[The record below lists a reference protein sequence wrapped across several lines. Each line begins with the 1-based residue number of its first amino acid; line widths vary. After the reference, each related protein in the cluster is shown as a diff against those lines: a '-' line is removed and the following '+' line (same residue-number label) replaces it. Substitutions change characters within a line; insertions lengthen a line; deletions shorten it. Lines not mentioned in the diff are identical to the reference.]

1 MKTLNQKLQNLL
13 KMGLLATI
21 ILNFVACS
29 EENDPMSPELSNITG
44 EWEGTLNHP
53 GYDSGTLSLQ
63 LLQSND
69 NLSGSFTMRLVKNNN
84 VQNYGGTITG
94 AKISSNNYNLSLI
107 NSNFTWICDLNLNS
121 TTLSGDWESSTSTI
135 SGSLSVQ
142 KN

>member
-1 MKTLNQKLQNLL
+1 MKTFNQKLQNLL
-13 KMGLLATI
+13 KMGLLVTV
-21 ILNFVACS
+21 ILSFIACT
-29 EENDPMSPELSNITG
+29 EESDPMSPGLTNITG

-69 NLSGSFTMRLVKNNN
+69 NLSGNFTMRLVKNNN

>member
-1 MKTLNQKLQNLL
+1 MKTFNQKLQNLL
-13 KMGLLATI
+13 KMGLLVTV
-21 ILNFVACS
+21 ILSFIACT
-29 EENDPMSPELSNITG
+29 EESDPMSPGLTNITG

>member
-1 MKTLNQKLQNLL
+1 MKTFNQKLQNLL

-29 EENDPMSPELSNITG
+29 EENDPMSPGLTNITG

-121 TTLSGDWESSTSTI
+121 TTLSGDWESSTSSI

>member
-1 MKTLNQKLQNLL
+1 MKTFNQKLQNLL

-29 EENDPMSPELSNITG
+29 EENDPMSPGLTNITG

>member
-1 MKTLNQKLQNLL
+1 MKTFNQKLQNLL

-121 TTLSGDWESSTSTI
+121 TTLSGDWESSTSSI

>member
-1 MKTLNQKLQNLL
+1 MKTFNQKLQNLL
-13 KMGLLATI
+13 KMGLLVTV
-21 ILNFVACS
+21 ILSFIACT
-29 EENDPMSPELSNITG
+29 EESDPMSPELSNITG

-84 VQNYGGTITG
+84 IQNYGGTITG

>member
-1 MKTLNQKLQNLL
+1 MKTFNQKLQNLL

-69 NLSGSFTMRLVKNNN
+69 NLSGNFTMRLVKNNN

>member
-1 MKTLNQKLQNLL
+1 MKTFNQKLQNLV

-21 ILNFVACS
+21 VLSFVACS
-29 EENDPMSPELSNITG
+29 EESDPLSPELSNVSG
-44 EWEGTLNHP
+44 KWDGTISHP
-53 GYDSGTLSLQ
+53 AYDSGALTLQ

-94 AKISSNNYNLSLI
+94 AKISSNNYNLSLVG
-107 NSNFTWICDLNLNS
+107 SNFTWICDLNLNS
-121 TTLSGDWESSTSTI
+121 TTLSGDWESSTSSL

>member
-1 MKTLNQKLQNLL
+1 MKTFNQKLQNLV
-13 KMGLLATI
+13 KMGLLTTI
-21 ILNFVACS
+21 ILSFAACS
-29 EENDPMSPELSNITG
+29 EENDPMSPELTNITG

-84 VQNYGGTITG
+84 IQNYGGTITG

-121 TTLSGDWESSTSTI
+121 TTLSGDWGSSTSSI

>member
-1 MKTLNQKLQNLL
+1 MKTFNQKLQNLL
-13 KMGLLATI
+13 KMGLLVTV
-21 ILNFVACS
+21 ILSFIACT
-29 EENDPMSPELSNITG
+29 EESDPMSPGLTNITG

-107 NSNFTWICDLNLNS
+107 NSNFTWICDLNLNL
-121 TTLSGDWESSTSTI
+121 TTLSGDWESSTSSI

>member
-1 MKTLNQKLQNLL
+1 MKTFNQKLQNLL
-13 KMGLLATI
+13 KMGLLVTV
-21 ILNFVACS
+21 ILSFIACT
-29 EENDPMSPELSNITG
+29 EESDPMSPGLTNITG

-94 AKISSNNYNLSLI
+94 AKISSNNYNLSLVG
-107 NSNFTWICDLNLNS
+107 SNFTWICDLNLNS
-121 TTLSGDWESSTSTI
+121 TTLSGDWESSTNSI